1 MITRITAAFVA
12 LALVAAAIF
21 AYQHKAAEV
30 DRLNAVV
37 TAYRVA
43 KQADTLTI
51 AQLQNANDK
60 CSAEN
65 AANLKQ
71 AKTEFDQ
78 MRDYAFGMQAERDK
92 ALSAIKVVYEHEPES
107 KAWADVAVP
116 ASIAGWVR
124 RNAGHSDPD
133 H

>member
-1 MITRITAAFVA
+1 VITRITAAFVA

-21 AYQHKAAEV
+21 AYQHKVAEV
-30 DRLNAVV
+30 DRLSAVV
-37 TAYRVA
+37 TAYKVA
-43 KQADTLTI
+43 KQADTLAI

-71 AKTEFDQ
+71 AKTEFDR

-92 ALSAIKVVYEHEPES
+92 ALSAVRVVYEHEPKS
-107 KAWADVAVP
+107 KAWADVAIP
-116 ASIAGWVR
+116 ASVAEWVR
-124 RNAGHSDPD
+124 RNAGHSDQD
-133 H
+133 R